1 MKPERARHRRAICGK
16 IPFTITNIGVF
27 GGDGGTPIL
36 NPGEAAISC
45 FARFVASRGNT
56 RGLRDSARQLEDPKK

>member
-1 MKPERARHRRAICGK
+1 MPL
-16 IPFTITNIGVF
+16 TVTNIGVF
-27 GGDGGTPIL
+27 GVNGGTPIL

-56 RGLRDSARQLEDPKK
+56 RGLRDGARQLEDPNEMILD